1 MIRTESR
8 KAKELEDDMEKS
20 EFRKAKD
27 KVEMEVKDLIYRFEK
42 EQCVYVKEVGMRHKG
57 INDGSLIDWVNF
69 VIS

>member
-1 MIRTESR
+1 
-8 KAKELEDDMEKS
+8 MEKS